1 MVLSER
7 QQRILEFIE
16 EYITENRFPPTI
28 REIGSAAN
36 ISSTSVVNYNLKK
49 LESAGYLERNP
60 EVSRG
65 IRLLKS
71 VRATASAGSRP
82 IRIRLLGR
90 IAAGQPIPVPDQNPF
105 GGETIELTELL
116 SPDPENLYALE
127 VRGDSMI
134 DALVGDGDLVIL
146 RYQQTAQNGEMIAAW
161 LKDQEEA
168 TLKYFHLEGDRVRL
182 EPANPSYQPIWVPA
196 DQVEIQGKVVAVIR
210 RLN

>member
-16 EYITENRFPPTI
+16 EYIMENRFPPTI

>member
-16 EYITENRFPPTI
+16 EYIAEKRFPPTI
-28 REIGSAAN
+28 REIGSAVN

-65 IRLLKS
+65 LRLLKPE
-71 VRATASAGSRP
+71 RATPPAAVRP
-82 IRIRLLGR
+82 IKLRLGGR
-90 IAAGQPIPVPDQNPF
+90 SAAGQPIPVPDQNPF
-105 GGETIELTELL
+105 GGETVELTELL

-134 DALVGDGDLVIL
+134 DALVSDGDLVIL
-146 RYQQTAQNGEMIAAW
+146 RYQQTARNGEMVAAW
-161 LKDQEEA
+161 LKNQEEA

-182 EPANPSYQPIWVPA
+182 QPANPSYQPIWVPA
-196 DQVEIQGKVVAVIR
+196 NQVEVQGKVVAVIR